1 MRPTTP
7 EPYPT
12 AEVIWA
18 ARATEGGGGPFA
30 LVVPLMEREP
40 VEKFLFMGL

>member
-1 MRPTTP
+1 MPEP
-7 EPYPT
+7 EPYP
-12 AEVIWA
+12 EVIWA
-18 ARATEGGGGPFA
+18 APAAGGGGGPFA